1 MVQCTSSWGSVPAGG
16 YGMKGKLIVFEGT
29 DGSGKATQ
37 SRLLCDEL
45 TRRGISFRKL
55 EFPRYKEESSALIRL
70 YLGGAFGD
78 KPGDVNAY
86 AASVF
91 YSVDRYA
98 SYKQDWG
105 AYYEQGGLLIADR
118 YTTSNAVHQ
127 TGKLPSEQRDA
138 FLDWLFHFEYD
149 LLGLPE
155 PTRVLY
161 LDMPTEATEQMMRL
175 REATTHTT
183 ADIHERDEDYLRRCR
198 ENAAY
203 VVERCG
209 WTRIDCAREGAP
221 RLIDD
226 IHNEV
231 MERVADLIG

>member
-1 MVQCTSSWGSVPAGG
+1 MNGR
-16 YGMKGKLIVFEGT
+16 LIVFEGT

-37 SRLLCDEL
+37 SRLLCEHL
-45 TRRGISFRKL
+45 RRENIPYKNIT
-55 EFPRYKEESSALIRL
+55 FPRYGKPSAAMVQE
-70 YLGGAFGD
+70 YLDGNLGRR
-78 KPGDVNAY
+78 PGDVNAY
-86 AASVF
+86 AASLMF
-91 YSVDRYA
+91 SMDRYA

-105 AYYEQGGLLIADR
+105 AYYEQGGLVIADR

-127 TGKLPSEQRDA
+127 TGKLPPEQRDG
-138 FLDWLFHFEYD
+138 FLDWLFDFEYR

-175 REATTHTT
+175 REAATHTT
-183 ADIHERDEDYLRRCR
+183 ADIHEKDEEYLRRCR
-198 ENAAY
+198 ENAAH
-203 VVERCG
+203 VVARCG
-209 WTRIDCAREGAP
+209 WTRIDCARAGAP

-231 MERVADLIG
+231 MTCVADLIG

>member
-1 MVQCTSSWGSVPAGG
+1 MQ
-16 YGMKGKLIVFEGT
+16 GKLIVFEGT

-37 SRLLCDEL
+37 SRLLCEHL
-45 TRRGISFRKL
+45 QRESIPYKNIT
-55 EFPRYKEESSALIRL
+55 FPRYGKPSAAMVQE
-70 YLGGAFGD
+70 YLDGHLGSH
-78 KPGDVNAY
+78 PGDVNAY
-86 AASVF
+86 AASLMF
-91 YSVDRYA
+91 SMDRYA

-105 AYYEQGGLLIADR
+105 AYYEQGGLVIADR

-127 TGKLPSEQRDA
+127 TGKLPPEQRDG
-138 FLDWLFHFEYD
+138 FLDWLFDFEYR

-175 REATTHTT
+175 REAATHTT
-183 ADIHERDEDYLRRCR
+183 ADIHEKDEEYLRRCR
-198 ENAAY
+198 ENAAH
-203 VVERCG
+203 VVARCG
-209 WTRIDCAREGAP
+209 WTRIDCARAGAP

-231 MERVADLIG
+231 MTCVADLIG

>member
-1 MVQCTSSWGSVPAGG
+1 M
-16 YGMKGKLIVFEGT
+16 
-29 DGSGKATQ
+29 
-37 SRLLCDEL
+37 
-45 TRRGISFRKL
+45 
-55 EFPRYKEESSALIRL
+55 
-70 YLGGAFGD
+70 
-78 KPGDVNAY
+78 
-86 AASVF
+86 F

-127 TGKLPSEQRDA
+127 TGKLPPEQRDA

-175 REATTHTT
+175 REAATHTT

>member
-1 MVQCTSSWGSVPAGG
+1 
-16 YGMKGKLIVFEGT
+16 MKGKLIVFEGT

-37 SRLLCDEL
+37 SSLLCDEL
-45 TRRGISFRKL
+45 THRGIPFRKL
-55 EFPRYKEESSALIRL
+55 EFPRYQEESSALIRL

-78 KPGDVNAY
+78 KPDDVNAY

-105 AYYEQGGLLIADR
+105 AFYESGGLLIADR

-127 TGKLPSEQRDA
+127 TAKLPPEQRDA
-138 FLDWLFHFEYD
+138 FLDWLFDFEYR

-161 LDMPTEATEQMMRL
+161 LDMPTEVTERMMRR
-175 REATTHTT
+175 RESDTHTT
-183 ADIHERDEDYLRRCR
+183 ADIHERDADYLRHCR
-198 ENAAY
+198 ENAAH

-209 WTRIDCAREGAP
+209 WTRIDCARDGAP
-221 RLIDD
+221 RTIED
-226 IHNEV
+226 IHREV
-231 MERVADLIG
+231 MDRVADLIG

>member
-1 MVQCTSSWGSVPAGG
+1 M
-16 YGMKGKLIVFEGT
+16 
-29 DGSGKATQ
+29 
-37 SRLLCDEL
+37 
-45 TRRGISFRKL
+45 
-55 EFPRYKEESSALIRL
+55 
-70 YLGGAFGD
+70 
-78 KPGDVNAY
+78 
-86 AASVF
+86 F

-105 AYYEQGGLLIADR
+105 AYYEQGGLVIADR

-127 TGKLPSEQRDA
+127 TGKLPPEQRDG
-138 FLDWLFHFEYD
+138 FLDWLFNFEYR

-175 REATTHTT
+175 REAATHTT
-183 ADIHERDEDYLRRCR
+183 ADIHEKDEEYLRRCR
-198 ENAAY
+198 ENAAH
-203 VVERCG
+203 VVARCG
-209 WTRIDCAREGAP
+209 WTRIDCARAGAP

-231 MERVADLIG
+231 MTCVADLIG

>member
-1 MVQCTSSWGSVPAGG
+1 MNGR
-16 YGMKGKLIVFEGT
+16 LIVFEGT

-37 SRLLCDEL
+37 SRLLCEHLQRENIPYKNITFPQYGKPSAAMVQEYLDGNL
-45 TRRGISFRKL
+45 GRR
-55 EFPRYKEESSALIRL
+55 
-70 YLGGAFGD
+70 
-78 KPGDVNAY
+78 PGDVNAY
-86 AASVF
+86 AASLMF
-91 YSVDRYA
+91 SMDRYA

-105 AYYEQGGLLIADR
+105 AYYEQGGLVIADR

-127 TGKLPSEQRDA
+127 TGKLPPEQRDG
-138 FLDWLFHFEYD
+138 FLDWLFDFEYR

-175 REATTHTT
+175 REAATHTT
-183 ADIHERDEDYLRRCR
+183 ADIHEKDEEYLRRCR
-198 ENAAY
+198 ENAAH
-203 VVERCG
+203 VVARCG
-209 WTRIDCAREGAP
+209 WTRIDCARAGAP

-231 MERVADLIG
+231 MTCVADLIG

>member
-1 MVQCTSSWGSVPAGG
+1 
-16 YGMKGKLIVFEGT
+16 MKGKLIVFEGT

-37 SRLLCDEL
+37 SRLLFERLEREGVDC
-45 TRRGISFRKL
+45 RRL
-55 EFPRYKEESSALIRL
+55 NFPRYGEKSAALVEL
-70 YLGGAFGD
+70 YLGGAFGSHPD
-78 KPGDVNAY
+78 DVNAY
-86 AASVF
+86 AASTF
-91 YSVDRYA
+91 YAVDRYA

-127 TGKLPSEQRDA
+127 TGKLPPEQRDA

-175 REATTHTT
+175 REAATHPT